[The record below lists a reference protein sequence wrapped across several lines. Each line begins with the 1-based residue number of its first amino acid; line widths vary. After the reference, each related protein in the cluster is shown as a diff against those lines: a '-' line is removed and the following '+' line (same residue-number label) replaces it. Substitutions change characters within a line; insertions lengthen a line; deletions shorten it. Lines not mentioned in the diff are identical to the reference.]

1 MMRLRGPRTDPS
13 TVFSTFDRDQLGDI
27 HNHCQKECLKISKL
41 AKFA

>member
-27 HNHCQKECLKISKL
+27 HNHRQRECLKISKL